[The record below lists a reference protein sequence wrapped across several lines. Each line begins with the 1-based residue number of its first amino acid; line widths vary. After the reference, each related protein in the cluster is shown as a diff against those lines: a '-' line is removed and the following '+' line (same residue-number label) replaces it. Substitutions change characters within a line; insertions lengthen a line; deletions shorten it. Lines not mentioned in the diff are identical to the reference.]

1 MVKPRTRAC
10 LLCIC
15 SLLAFRG
22 SGDAKE
28 KVTYTPKTLER
39 YAAKPDSCEIQVFQ
53 DVKPERAHVEL
64 GTINYHDER
73 HRTNAGSL
81 KLEAVL
87 PAIKVRAC
95 KLGADGLMDIR
106 VTEVRRL
113 EFAMFN
119 VRATVIRFAR
129 N

>member
-1 MVKPRTRAC
+1 MVKPRTAC

-15 SLLAFRG
+15 AVLAARG
-22 SGDAKE
+22 PGYAKE
-28 KVTYTPKTLER
+28 KVVYTPSTRDHYE
-39 YAAKPDSCEIQVFQ
+39 AKPDSCAIQVFQ
-53 DVKPERAHVEL
+53 DARPEQAHVEL
-64 GTINYHDER
+64 GLINYHDER

-81 KLEAVL
+81 KLEVVL
-87 PAIKVRAC
+87 PAIKARAC
-95 KLGADGLMDIR
+95 KLGADGLKDIR

-129 N
+129 D

>member
-1 MVKPRTRAC
+1 
-10 LLCIC
+10 
-15 SLLAFRG
+15 
-22 SGDAKE
+22 
-28 KVTYTPKTLER
+28 
-39 YAAKPDSCEIQVFQ
+39 
-53 DVKPERAHVEL
+53 
-64 GTINYHDER
+64 
-73 HRTNAGSL
+73 L
-81 KLEAVL
+81 KLEVVL
-87 PAIKVRAC
+87 PAIKARAC